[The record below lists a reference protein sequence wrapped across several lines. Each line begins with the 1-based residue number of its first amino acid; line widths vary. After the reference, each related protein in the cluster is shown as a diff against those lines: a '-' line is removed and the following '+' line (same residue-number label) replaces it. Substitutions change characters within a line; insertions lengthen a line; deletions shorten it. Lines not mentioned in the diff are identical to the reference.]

1 MFFKAKNEAIIKCSC
16 GLLEHQIH
24 LNDIEHMVEI
34 AIIPAPRTLKEKM
47 NLVWKILR
55 GREAVLYDIVINNDD
70 CKQLGDWLNKRG
82 HQKE

>member
-1 MFFKAKNEAIIKCSC
+1 MFFSSGHEAIIKCSC

-34 AIIPAPRTLKEKM
+34 AIIPTPRTFKEKIE
-47 NLVWKILR
+47 LVWKILR

-70 CKQLGDWLNKRG
+70 CKQMGDWLKQRG
-82 HQKE
+82 KQ